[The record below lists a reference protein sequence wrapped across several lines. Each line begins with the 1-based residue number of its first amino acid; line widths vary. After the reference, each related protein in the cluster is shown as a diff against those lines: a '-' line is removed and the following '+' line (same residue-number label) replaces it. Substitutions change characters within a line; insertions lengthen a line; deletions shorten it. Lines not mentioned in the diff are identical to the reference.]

1 MTRPINEEDSI
12 IRQAQHGD
20 LEAYERLYRQ
30 HVATIYGLALRLCGR
45 PRPAEELTQD
55 AFVQAWKSIRGFKFK
70 SSFRTWMHRI
80 TVNCYL
86 QDRRRESSRQSQ
98 WVPDPSDTRILMS
111 GDSGQVI
118 NLQIDLER
126 AIDRLP
132 PGARMILILHDIEGY
147 RHEEIAEMLNL
158 SVGTSK
164 TQLQRARTII
174 KEIWQA

>member
-20 LEAYERLYRQ
+20 QAAFEGLYRQ
-30 HVATIYGLALRLCGR
+30 HVAKIYGLALRLCGR

-55 AFVQAWKSIRGFKFK
+55 AFVQAWKNIRGFKFK

-86 QDRRRESSRQSQ
+86 QEQRCESSRRSR
-98 WVPDPSDTRILMS
+98 WLPDPSDTLISMS
-111 GDSGQVI
+111 GDSGQAI
-118 NLQIDLER
+118 NLQIDLES
-126 AIDRLP
+126 AIDQLP

-147 RHEEIAEMLNL
+147 RHQEIAEMLNL